1 MPPPIRPQRSERGN
15 ADRRER
21 GRWQFSTFYGL
32 GAAAGFSPREVGD
45 MSLWH
50 FLAAVEGFGKANWG
64 LKDAIKP
71 MTIERLREL
80 GIE

>member
-1 MPPPIRPQRSERGN
+1 
-15 ADRRER
+15 
-21 GRWQFSTFYGL
+21 
-32 GAAAGFSPREVGD
+32 

-64 LKDAIKP
+64 LKDAINP

>member
-1 MPPPIRPQRSERGN
+1 
-15 ADRRER
+15 
-21 GRWQFSTFYGL
+21 
-32 GAAAGFSPREVGD
+32 

-64 LKDAIKP
+64 LKDAIMP

>member
-1 MPPPIRPQRSERGN
+1 
-15 ADRRER
+15 
-21 GRWQFSTFYGL
+21 
-32 GAAAGFSPREVGD
+32 

-50 FLAAVEGFGKANWG
+50 VLAAVEGFGKANWG
-64 LKDAIKP
+64 LKEAIRP